1 MARHT
6 DLVEQAMKLADAR
19 VDLLRQVTRIH
30 DVRGESKGQK
40 ERLRVYPT
48 EVVRVTLYSP
58 ETRSRFVDRNV
69 GVAGRCLALESGW
82 VVYRCLLQVP
92 SVHAARG
99 HRKSKLPLSIL
110 CWCRMMGSLGHQRG

>member
-1 MARHT
+1 MGRHT

-30 DVRGESKGQK
+30 DVRGKRKGK
-40 ERLRVYPT
+40 KRATGVDPT
-48 EVVRVTLYSP
+48 EIVRVTLYSS

-69 GVAGRCLALESGW
+69 GVAGRCLALEGGW
-82 VVYRCLLQVP
+82 VLCRCLLQVP

-99 HRKSKLPLSIL
+99 HRKSKVPLSIL
-110 CWCRMMGSLGHQRG
+110 CRC